1 MAGSAAGVGGGWG
14 RGGGGSW
21 SHPRWGSSAPEMSL
35 TQLRL
40 VTLRNHR
47 RTELQLAQGINV
59 FVGANAQGKSTVLE
73 AVELAATGRSPRAT
87 RETELISWGESW
99 ARVHATSRR
108 VERAEEV
115 DLAFRQDA
123 SSPRGDEAWK
133 EIRVNGVP
141 AGRGE
146 LFGHLLCVA
155 AGPADAE
162 GSAGSP
168 AFRR

>member
-1 MAGSAAGVGGGWG
+1 MAGSRAGVGG
-14 RGGGGSW
+14 RSCRAIEW
-21 SHPRWGSSAPEMSL
+21 SLAPTRWRSSARKMYL

-40 VTLRNHR
+40 VNLRNHR
-47 RTELQLAQGINV
+47 RTELQLAQGVNV

-108 VERAEEV
+108 VERDEEV

-123 SSPRGDEAWK
+123 SSPRGDEAWT
-133 EIRVNGVP
+133 EVRGNGGLWRRGASTANSVE
-141 AGRGE
+141 AGRN
-146 LFGHLLCVA
+146 
-155 AGPADAE
+155 
-162 GSAGSP
+162 SP
-168 AFRR
+168 